1 MDAEEQIMPSGEDT
15 LEVNFHPTITPYNTL
30 RSGPFADTD
39 SSSNYSAATSDS
51 EVPSV
56 IVHARLLESLSD
68 SHSNS
73 FSNRHRQRA
82 DAQVMPRT

>member
-15 LEVNFHPTITPYNTL
+15 LEVNFHPTITPYNTF

-39 SSSNYSAATSDS
+39 SNYSAATSES